1 MTAKI
6 ISAIGIVLLLTS
18 GVFFL
23 RSRDVAKGDVDG
35 ALPPVTTTTVAS
47 GPETATT
54 TASDSVA
61 ASGTTAPDE
70 DGPSIADRIRV
81 IDQPER
87 IELPAPVSIRVGGI
101 DIEAPVVPV
110 GVEDD
115 GQMEIPS
122 DVDEI
127 GWYAFG
133 PSPGEAGSAVL
144 AGHVSGGN
152 QGRGVFYDLKR
163 VEPGDIVEVD
173 HEDGST
179 SRYEVVGV
187 ETVDKGD
194 LPVDRIFSREGDPVL
209 TLITCGGSFSRSL
222 NSYDSNVVVVAVP
235 LTPTMGNPDPGI

>member
-6 ISAIGIVLLLTS
+6 ITAIGIALLLTS

-35 ALPPVTTTTVAS
+35 ALPTATTVAAAA
-47 GPETATT
+47 GPETATPAAPGT
-54 TASDSVA
+54 TT
-61 ASGTTAPDE
+61 TTAPA
-70 DGPSIADRIRV
+70 GPSIADRIRV

-87 IELPAPVSIRVGGI
+87 VELAAPVGIRVGGI
-101 DIEAPVVPV
+101 DIEAPVVAV

-127 GWYAFG
+127 GWYTFG
-133 PSPGEAGSAVL
+133 PSPGEPGSAVL
-144 AGHVSGGN
+144 AGHVSGGR

-173 HEDGST
+173 HEDGT
-179 SRYEVVGV
+179 TTRYVVVGV

-194 LPVDRIFSREGDPVL
+194 LPVDRIFAREGDPVL

-235 LTPTMGNPDPGI
+235 IEPTMGTPDPGI